1 MLWQKKLMAGGKIM
15 WVSHVDV
22 LSGGAKGEGVFMDGL
37 WISNLAPETS
47 DDELVAL
54 VTKYAPHLDCVK
66 VQRVQGDGSHP
77 GALLGFKYRSLDPAS
92 GTEAVRALLEPV
104 KDLSRRL
111 DGLYWKGHALSSST
125 LVLGW
130 C

>member
-1 MLWQKKLMAGGKIM
+1 
-15 WVSHVDV
+15 
-22 LSGGAKGEGVFMDGL
+22 MDRL
-37 WISNLAPETS
+37 WISNVALETS

-66 VQRVQGDGSHP
+66 VQRVQGDGSRP
-77 GALLGFKYRSLDPAS
+77 AALLGFKYRSLDPAP
-92 GTEAVRALLEPV
+92 GTEAVRALLGSV

-125 LVLGW
+125 LVLDGAKNPS
-130 C
+130 

>member
-1 MLWQKKLMAGGKIM
+1 
-15 WVSHVDV
+15 
-22 LSGGAKGEGVFMDGL
+22 MDRL

-66 VQRVQGDGSHP
+66 VQRVQGEGSHP
-77 GALLGFKYRSLDPAS
+77 GALLGFRHRSLDPAS
-92 GTEAVRALLEPV
+92 STEAVALLTSV

-111 DGLYWKGHALSSST
+111 DGLHWKGHTLSSST
-125 LVLGW
+125 LVFDPPR
-130 C
+130 